1 MVVRLW
7 SRNTM
12 IKNMSDVTMKVDVMV
27 HPGNFPSEASPSVI
41 PAGEHRYICYA
52 DIGIEYN
59 PDRDFEVL
67 AYFEGAL
74 EKDKIIISSSEIRD
88 NAIIEL
94 NYLMN
99 GTVTALPIKGTMISM
114 NGAVIVMKSTARKMI
129 KSLWK
134 SEDH

>member
-27 HPGNFPSEASPSVI
+27 HPGNFPSEASPSEI

-67 AYFEGAL
+67 AYFEGAQ
-74 EKDKIIISSSEIRD
+74 EKDKKSISPSEIRD
-88 NAIIEL
+88 NARIEL
-94 NYLMN
+94 NYLS
-99 GTVTALPIKGTMISM
+99 GTVTALPIKGKMIAM

-129 KSLWK
+129 KTLWK